1 MMDMDDAGDEPLAQ
15 GLFMVG
21 FWLAMRLLSRCQVVL
36 LSCGQDPAF
45 CAVKLAAH
53 AATFP
58 EGGLS

>member
-1 MMDMDDAGDEPLAQ
+1 MTFSDEPLAQ

-21 FWLAMRLLSRCQVVL
+21 FWLAMQFLLSRCQVVVL
-36 LSCGQDPAF
+36 WSRASFF
-45 CAVKLAAH
+45 CAAKLAAF